1 MAKYDFGDLTIM
13 LSLGL
18 ISNHPGINLSNL
30 VPELDTTASDII
42 SNQRD
47 SLVQRK
53 ELAQKTKDFRR
64 LDDNVK
70 LVEFKALLKG

>member
-1 MAKYDFGDLTIM
+1 MAKYDFDDLTIM
-13 LSLGL
+13 LSSGL
-18 ISNHPGINLSNL
+18 IPNRLGINLSNL

-53 ELAQKTKDFRR
+53 ELAQKTKDFRK
-64 LDDNVK
+64 LDDAAK
-70 LVEFKALLKG
+70 LGEFKALLKG